1 MDLICQKIKIKP
13 IFVCLVFLILS
24 FGLYFPAI
32 NTWFVSDDFDWLLI
46 ARNTEVSAKIFFTN
60 YAGETYGGSY
70 NPLLVLIFKFFYSIF
85 SQNHQPY
92 HIISIIVHASNAS
105 LLYLLAKRI
114 FKLANIN
121 LSEFLA
127 VLAGFLFLIW
137 PVQVETIYWLSAW
150 PHIWTLLFYLA
161 SLLFY
166 FKFRRENKNSSYW
179 LSILFF
185 ILAIFIKEIA
195 ISLPFVILLWEI
207 YFVSG
212 KLLKKN
218 VINNFVWLFYFIFA
232 FLFLL
237 IRYLSIGLL
246 FGYYGQHNLAFN
258 FNSFIGNLPGFLNEF
273 VSVSF
278 LRVIFFKIY
287 YYQLESV
294 VIISL
299 SGLALYF
306 YYLLK
311 KKAWFN
317 FTLFASLLISLGPV
331 LLVGLHRTTF
341 AGDRYLYIA
350 SIFWVLWLTYIFGIW
365 SIKEKIK
372 LYILLI
378 FVVFSFGVINYKS
391 NLWQQGAALS
401 KQIVDSYQ
409 SIKSDQKQKFVT
421 VGLPDNL
428 SGAEVFRNNLG
439 QALAFAYPD
448 NPPEIIPLPIYVA
461 VNSANKNSHLLKWRS
476 DDLGWFAES
485 VDGSFVVTG
494 MTSIELEGFYFELW
508 NYNYQNYTANTIR
521 LMPREEMKAKMLS
534 GELKILS
541 FDRGK
546 LKIIE

>member
-1 MDLICQKIKIKP
+1 M
-13 IFVCLVFLILS
+13 S
-24 FGLYFPAI
+24 
-32 NTWFVSDDFDWLLI
+32 
-46 ARNTEVSAKIFFTN
+46 
-60 YAGETYGGSY
+60 
-70 NPLLVLIFKFFYSIF
+70 
-85 SQNHQPY
+85 
-92 HIISIIVHASNAS
+92 
-105 LLYLLAKRI
+105 
-114 FKLANIN
+114 
-121 LSEFLA
+121 
-127 VLAGFLFLIW
+127 
-137 PVQVETIYWLSAW
+137 
-150 PHIWTLLFYLA
+150 
-161 SLLFY
+161 
-166 FKFRRENKNSSYW
+166 
-179 LSILFF
+179 
-185 ILAIFIKEIA
+185 
-195 ISLPFVILLWEI
+195 
-207 YFVSG
+207 
-212 KLLKKN
+212 
-218 VINNFVWLFYFIFA
+218 
-232 FLFLL
+232 
-237 IRYLSIGLL
+237 
-246 FGYYGQHNLAFN
+246 
-258 FNSFIGNLPGFLNEF
+258 NLPGFLNEF

-534 GELKILS
+534 GELRILS

>member
-237 IRYLSIGLL
+237 IRYLSK
-246 FGYYGQHNLAFN
+246 
-258 FNSFIGNLPGFLNEF
+258 FI
-273 VSVSF
+273 
-278 LRVIFFKIY
+278 
-287 YYQLESV
+287 
-294 VIISL
+294 IIS
-299 SGLALYF
+299 
-306 YYLLK
+306 
-311 KKAWFN
+311 
-317 FTLFASLLISLGPV
+317 
-331 LLVGLHRTTF
+331 
-341 AGDRYLYIA
+341 
-350 SIFWVLWLTYIFGIW
+350 
-365 SIKEKIK
+365 
-372 LYILLI
+372 
-378 FVVFSFGVINYKS
+378 
-391 NLWQQGAALS
+391 
-401 KQIVDSYQ
+401 
-409 SIKSDQKQKFVT
+409 
-421 VGLPDNL
+421 
-428 SGAEVFRNNLG
+428 
-439 QALAFAYPD
+439 
-448 NPPEIIPLPIYVA
+448 
-461 VNSANKNSHLLKWRS
+461 
-476 DDLGWFAES
+476 
-485 VDGSFVVTG
+485 
-494 MTSIELEGFYFELW
+494 W
-508 NYNYQNYTANTIR
+508 NQ
-521 LMPREEMKAKMLS
+521 
-534 GELKILS
+534 
-541 FDRGK
+541 
-546 LKIIE
+546 